1 MIFLMVLL
9 CGEMGAQ
16 TYYYK
21 YFSKEDLTTGIKER
35 PSGSLYI
42 TFRNGKSEFVQTD
55 ASGEALSE
63 SRRDTHFGYVSTSL
77 APKMVPARYAVFP
90 GQTQVV
96 FPKEQCEGVFSRDG
110 WSGDMRRYSCYH
122 YTYYSSY
129 NVYSMQFEEIVLD
142 KGWYYLYVSEDYS
155 EIYIKEKDT
164 LTTLRKAESQEER
177 SASHMW

>member
-21 YFSKEDLTTGIKER
+21 YFSKENLTTGLKER
-35 PSGSLYI
+35 ASGSVYI

-55 ASGEALSE
+55 AAGEALDE
-63 SRRDTHFGYVSTSL
+63 SQRDTHFGQVSSSL
-77 APKMVPARYAVFP
+77 LPKMVPARYAVFP
-90 GQTQVV
+90 GQTEVV
-96 FPKEQCEGVFSRDG
+96 FPKQHCEGVFKRDG
-110 WSGDMRRYSCYH
+110 WSGDMRRYSCFH

-129 NVYSMQFEEIVLD
+129 NVYTMQFEEIVMD

-155 EIYIKEKDT
+155 EIYIKEKDA

-177 SASHMW
+177 SASHLW